1 MRVTIHVGPH
11 KTGSTYIQNHL
22 MAYRSVLLG
31 HGIYYPTEWTSDE
44 IPWCHVDLV
53 YQLQRDDFATIA
65 ATLARIRAR
74 DCKRVILSCEGLSTI
89 AEPRLRRLGDLI
101 DGPVEIVSFLRSWT
115 ELLSSH
121 LSEDVRHG
129 GLQTL
134 PEFCT
139 QHLKAPLHSHILN
152 YAVAIE
158 RYVRAFGRDALIL
171 MSFNNIVDQ
180 KRDLF
185 GFFLHELARIEL
197 PPLDKS
203 SIKHASLPIEMAEL
217 LRILGV
223 MARRAGPETGAG
235 AGAWQTSHALRALRR
250 MELRPLLGRMQAYRT
265 AIAINEAVYPFEK
278 VYADLH
284 ARYHDLVVPIITGD
298 PRHALFHRSEKSLKY
313 IDASYLLDVE
323 IGQSL
328 RQLFAEISR
337 QMPPG

>member
-53 YQLQRDDFATIA
+53 YQLQRDDFAGIA
-65 ATLARIRAR
+65 ATLAQIRAR
-74 DCKRVILSCEGLSTI
+74 DCPRVILSCEGLSTI
-89 AEPRLRRLGDLI
+89 SEPRLRRLGELI

-139 QHLKAPLHSHILN
+139 QHLKAPLQSHILN

-158 RYVRAFGRDALIL
+158 RYVRAFGRDALLL

-203 SIKHASLPIEMAEL
+203 SIKHPSLPVETMEL
-217 LRILGV
+217 LRILGA
-223 MARRAGPETGAG
+223 MAHRAGPEAG
-235 AGAWQTSHALRALRR
+235 PWQASHALRALRR
-250 MELRPLLGRMQAYRT
+250 MDLRPLLDRMRAYRT
-265 AIAINEAVYPFEK
+265 AIAFNEAAYPFEK
-278 VYADLH
+278 IYADLY
-284 ARYHDLVVPIITGD
+284 AKYHDLVVPIITGD
-298 PRHALFHRSEKSLKY
+298 PRHALFHRSEKTLTY
-313 IDASYLLDVE
+313 LDGSYLLDVE
-323 IGQSL
+323 IGRSL
-328 RQLFAEISR
+328 RDLFAELGR
-337 QMPPG
+337 QMPR